1 MAKFHINKHGVPAP
15 CKAKPGNC
23 PLGGDETHFG
33 SREEAQEAIDK
44 INEEKHG
51 LLSGMRE
58 KTKENMMVEL
68 AEQQVARTRGTV
80 QDKLESMAQSLER
93 LAETLRTRK
102 KIVAEGTSSVAEQI
116 EYASNDVENVVRN
129 LNYNTLVRMATEYT
143 KAEANLEKKKL
154 EAKIEFWYNKFW
166 HNKRTQKKL
175 QKMSK
180 AKGHFKGENVKN
192 M

>member
-23 PLGGDETHFG
+23 PLGGDETHFN
-33 SREEAQEAIDK
+33 SLEEAQVAADK
-44 INEEKHG
+44 MNEEKHG
-51 LLSGMRE
+51 LLSEMRE

-154 EAKIEFWYNKFW
+154 EAKIE
-166 HNKRTQKKL
+166 KL

>member
-1 MAKFHINKHGVPAP
+1 
-15 CKAKPGNC
+15 
-23 PLGGDETHFG
+23 
-33 SREEAQEAIDK
+33 
-44 INEEKHG
+44 
-51 LLSGMRE
+51 
-58 KTKENMMVEL
+58 MVEL

-154 EAKIEFWYNKFW
+154 EAKIE
-166 HNKRTQKKL
+166 KL

-180 AKGHFKGENVKN
+180 
-192 M
+192 